1 MLFFNQ
7 NINFNENETDSIMEN
22 PTHTFREMNLAL
34 QLKQKSHIRKTHAKK
49 SHIKNCDELELAKE
63 KSALF
68 IKFILYEGNFFNI
81 CVLSQCKVY

>member
-68 IKFILYEGNFFNI
+68 IKFILSEGNFFNI